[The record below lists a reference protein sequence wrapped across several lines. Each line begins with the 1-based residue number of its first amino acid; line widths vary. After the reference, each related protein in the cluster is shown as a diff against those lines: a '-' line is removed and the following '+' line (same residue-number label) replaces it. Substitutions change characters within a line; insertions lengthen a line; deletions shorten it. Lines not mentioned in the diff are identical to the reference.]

1 MSKNLKKVIV
11 ILSVLGLLTS
21 SCAAPQFVP
30 NDNFNPVNIEEKVAK
45 KFNLRIDKLQRILQ
59 TVHKM
64 DKPLPIFMS
73 RQGNSNAYKVEGKV
87 PKDAK
92 IVGYLV
98 KEHNK
103 IVAKFEQGNMMAEI
117 SELLVARIQIEVETY
132 NALIDYVKLMQATA
146 EQYRTLW
153 IGAENRVLQL
163 EHELKWKRIEHKATL
178 VLTAIGLIVLLAL

>member
-1 MSKNLKKVIV
+1 MFKRVFT
-11 ILSVLGLLTS
+11 ILFVCLFFLTA
-21 SCAAPQFVP
+21 CAAPQFVP
-30 NDNFNPVNIEEKVAK
+30 NDNFNPISIEEKVAK
-45 KFNLRIDKLQRILQ
+45 KFNLRVDKLQNILQ

-64 DKPLPIFMS
+64 EKPLPIFMS
-73 RQGNSNAYKVEGKV
+73 RQANTDTYKVEGDV

-132 NALIDYVKLMQATA
+132 NALIEYCKLIQATA

-153 IGAENRVLQL
+153 INAENRVLQL

-178 VLTAIGLIVLLAL
+178 VLTAIGLIVILAL

>member
-1 MSKNLKKVIV
+1 MSKNLKKAI
-11 ILSVLGLLTS
+11 SVLVMLGLLIS
-21 SCAAPQFVP
+21 GCAAPQFVP
-30 NDNFNPVNIEEKVAK
+30 NDDFNPVNIEEKVAK
-45 KFNLRIDKLQRILQ
+45 KFNLRVDKLKNILQ

-73 RQGNSNAYKVEGKV
+73 RQANTDTYKVEGDV
-87 PKDAK
+87 PKDAQ
-92 IVGYLV
+92 IVGYIV

-132 NALIDYVKLMQATA
+132 NALIDYCRLMQATA

-153 IGAENRVLQL
+153 INAENRVLQL

-178 VLTAIGLIVLLAL
+178 ILTAIGLIIILAL

>member
-1 MSKNLKKVIV
+1 MSKNLKKVMIV
-11 ILSVLGLLTS
+11 LATLGLLS
-21 SCAAPQFVP
+21 SGCAAPQFIP
-30 NDNFNPVNIEEKVAK
+30 NDDFNPVSIEEKVAK
-45 KFNLRIDKLQRILQ
+45 KFNLRVDKLRNILQ

-73 RQGNSNAYKVEGKV
+73 RQANTDIYKVEGDV

-92 IVGYLV
+92 IVGYIV

-132 NALIDYVKLMQATA
+132 NALIDYCKLMQATA

-153 IGAENRVLQL
+153 INAENRVLQL

-178 VLTAIGLIVLLAL
+178 VLTAIGLIIILAL